1 MHAPQ
6 PHLTYPQP
14 TPPAPGTVSEIAPG
28 ILWLRLALP
37 FLLDHVNIYLIA
49 DDDGWERQRHR
60 HGGANGARQ
69 RAVGN
74 HDRLRGAHVDR
85 DAPVRER
92 EHRSRGAGRRR
103 ALRPCGS
110 GDNRRLATATAGLAA
125 GVGALVALIFIGA
138 QNEFLYFQF

>member
-49 DDDGWERQRHR
+49 DDDGWSLIDTGLGDKATERAWTELLAGPLR
-60 HGGANGARQ
+60 AR
-69 RAVGN
+69 
-74 HDRLRGAHVDR
+74 
-85 DAPVRER
+85 P
-92 EHRSRGAGRRR
+92 
-103 ALRPCGS
+103 
-110 GDNRRLATATAGLAA
+110 T
-125 GVGALVALIFIGA
+125 
-138 QNEFLYFQF
+138 